1 MRPRIQTN
9 WLMSSNPSRY
19 RLQLDLHLLEQHH
32 GNVPTKLPGEIFS
45 LAYRS
50 CMSHF
55 IPAAWQV
62 ASKYKDMVMQLERN
76 SAAAPK
82 RKALAEIRED
92 GGDGTGTRDQG
103 NKKASKVGDMGYLR
117 SVCMS
122 FSSLR

>member
-1 MRPRIQTN
+1 
-9 WLMSSNPSRY
+9 
-19 RLQLDLHLLEQHH
+19 
-32 GNVPTKLPGEIFS
+32 VPKKLPVEIFS

-50 CMSHF
+50 CMSHCRPDSWE
-55 IPAAWQV
+55 I
-62 ASKYKDMVMQLERN
+62 ASKYTDMVMQLERN

-82 RKALAEIRED
+82 RKALAEIRDD
-92 GGDGTGTRDQG
+92 GSDGTGTRDQG